1 MTALAD
7 FLFPAHAGRSTV
19 AIIAWWEARRLPYNL
34 LVGGAGLLSLVL
46 TSLLA
51 ALPPFGGDVPFMW
64 APIVAFGIMA
74 NVCYLIGPVA
84 RRLHHADVEGRG
96 APHGARAIPS
106 GADVLRRT
114 RALSDADHADR
125 LDRAD
130 RQRSAIAELLMPWP
144 EGATASANRDDLAA
158 LRPDGYPPYRR
169 L

>member
-19 AIIAWWEARRLPYNL
+19 EIIAWWEARRLPYNL

-74 NVCYLIGPVA
+74 NVCYLIGPV
-84 RRLHHADVEGRG
+84 LDVCITRMWKGE
-96 APHGARAIPS
+96 
-106 GADVLRRT
+106 VLPT
-114 RALSDADHADR
+114 GPALYRMGLTFSVGLA
-125 LDRAD
+125 LFPTLIML
-130 RQRSAIAELLMPWP
+130 IAWIVRIV
-144 EGATASANRDDLAA
+144 SAA
-158 LRPDGYPPYRR
+158 L
-169 L
+169 